1 MNATAQQQQV
11 PRVLVVEDNP
21 ADVRLLREAFNEQ
34 RVNLELLVANDGDEA
49 TDLVRDPSRRPD
61 LILLDLNLPRKDGRE
76 VLAEIKTDARLRS
89 IPVLVLTSSEAERD
103 VERSYSLHANGYLRK
118 PLSFTELQN
127 IVASID
133 AFWLTLARLPARAAP
148 HQLN

>member
-1 MNATAQQQQV
+1 MSVSASQHV

-34 RVNLELLVANDGDEA
+34 RVNLELLVASDGDEA
-49 TDLVRDPSRRPD
+49 TALLRDPARRPD

-76 VLAEIKTDARLRS
+76 VLAEIKTDARTQS

-118 PLSFTELQN
+118 PLSFTGLQN

-133 AFWLTLARLPARAAP
+133 SFWLTQARLPARAAP
-148 HQLN
+148 ELSN